1 MKSSIDTE
9 ALKAKIDL
17 RVLAGQRTTLRKH
30 TAKEL
35 CGPCPVCGGD
45 DRFYVSRDVW
55 GCRNCK
61 TGGDAIRF
69 VEWVEKVDFMTAVK
83 MLDENAVPTVTDA
96 PVIVRKPAPARP
108 TWREFDVLERLVS
121 YQEAMPNSPAS
132 EYLIGRGFTPDTW
145 QAYGM
150 GYRKDYNALAIPWF
164 KGGALWAI
172 NYRKLDA
179 QDKGS
184 RFISESG
191 SVRTN
196 VLYGGHVL
204 VPNLHHMLPNGRDP
218 LAKRSLILVEG
229 ELNAASIWQAVYPL
243 VDVLSFGAEGNGI
256 PETFAPI
263 AMRYRCCVIW
273 KDKETLAREAARQ
286 IPGAAATWS
295 ERGDKKTDA
304 NDMLQMQTLR
314 RYIAAMLKA
323 ATPKQHAQ
331 ALAYDLQDA
340 GMGDK

>member
-1 MKSSIDTE
+1 MSIDTRVIKE
-9 ALKAKIDL
+9 SVDLVALIRGKINM
-17 RVLAGQRTTLRKH
+17 RKVS
-30 TAKEL
+30 AQEFA
-35 CGPCPVCGGD
+35 GPCPRCGGE
-45 DRFYVSRDVW
+45 DRFHVHGALW
-55 GCRNCK
+55 MCRHCHPK
-61 TGGDAIRF
+61 WGDAIEY
-69 VEWVEKVDFMTAVK
+69 VQWANGVDFMTATQ
-83 MLDENAVPTVTDA
+83 MLAGNAATAIPVHVA
-96 PVIVRKPAPARP
+96 PLAPRKPEPPARP
-108 TWREFDVLERLVS
+108 TWNAQDVAARLTA
-121 YQEAMPNSPAS
+121 YQNAMPNSPAS

-150 GYRKDYNALAIPWF
+150 GYRKDYNAIAIPWF
-164 KGGALWAI
+164 RGGALWAI

-184 RFISESG
+184 RFISEAG
-191 SVRTN
+191 SIRNN

-204 VPNLHHMLPNGRDP
+204 VPNLHHLLPNGHDP

-263 AMRYRCCVIW
+263 AMRYRCCVVW
-273 KDKETLAREAARQ
+273 KDKEALAREAARQ

-304 NDMLQMQTLR
+304 NDMLQMQSLR

-340 GMGDK
+340 GL

>member
-1 MKSSIDTE
+1 MLLDTNSIKEGVNLVD
-9 ALKAKIDL
+9 LVGL
-17 RVLAGQRTTLRKH
+17 RVNMRKV
-30 TAKEL
+30 AAQEFA
-35 CGPCPVCGGD
+35 GPCPRCGGT
-45 DRFYVSRDVW
+45 DRLHVHGALW
-55 GCRNCK
+55 MCRQCHPK
-61 TGGDAIRF
+61 WGDAIEY
-69 VEWVEKVDFMTAVK
+69 VQWANGVDFMTATQ
-83 MLDENAVPTVTDA
+83 MLAGNAVPTLSA
-96 PVIVRKPAPARP
+96 PVAPRAPAPPARP
-108 TWREFDVLERLVS
+108 TWNAQDVAARLAT
-121 YQEAMPNSPAS
+121 YQNAMPNSPAS
-132 EYLIGRGFTPDTW
+132 EYLIGRGFCPDTW

-196 VLYGGHVL
+196 VLFGGHVL
-204 VPNLHHMLPNGRDP
+204 VPNLHHMLPNGSDP
-218 LAKRSLILVEG
+218 LASRSLILVEG

-263 AMRYRCCVIW
+263 AMRYRCCVVW

-323 ATPKQHAQ
+323 ATPAKHAQ

-340 GMGDK
+340 GL

>member
-1 MKSSIDTE
+1 LSIDTRSIKE
-9 ALKAKIDL
+9 SVDLVALIRSKINM
-17 RVLAGQRTTLRKH
+17 RKVS
-30 TAKEL
+30 AQEFA
-35 CGPCPVCGGD
+35 GPCPRCGGT
-45 DRFYVSRDVW
+45 DRLHVHGALW
-55 GCRNCK
+55 MCRQCHPK
-61 TGGDAIRF
+61 WGDAIEY
-69 VEWVEKVDFMTAVK
+69 VQWANGVDFMTATQ
-83 MLDENAVPTVTDA
+83 MLAGNAVPTLSA
-96 PVIVRKPAPARP
+96 PVAPRKPEAPARP
-108 TWREFDVLERLVS
+108 TWNALDVAARLVT
-121 YQEAMPNSPAS
+121 YQTAMPNSPAS
-132 EYLIGRGFTPDTW
+132 EYLIGRGFCPDTW
-145 QAYGM
+145 MAYGM
-150 GYRKDYNALAIPWF
+150 GYRKDYNAIAIPWF
-164 KGGALWAI
+164 RGGALWAI

-184 RFISESG
+184 RFISEAG
-191 SVRTN
+191 SIRNN

-204 VPNLHHMLPNGRDP
+204 VPNLHHLLPNGHDP

-229 ELNAASIWQAVYPL
+229 ELNAASIYQAVYPL

-256 PETFAPI
+256 PETFGPI

-273 KDKETLAREAARQ
+273 KDKEALAREAARQ

-340 GMGDK
+340 GL